1 MRKYKSPQNYRRKK
15 RTATKGYDNI
25 ITIGKL
31 IVTNADTALQYFGQE
46 PTTTTS
52 TISVTNGTFDAFSA
66 GDLITISNGVKLKQ
80 SKKVHP
86 ARRRIPKR
94 NNGTYVITNIDSS
107 TSITIKAAGT
117 TTITEYS

>member
-1 MRKYKSPQNYRRKK
+1 MKHKLPQNYRREK
-15 RTATKGYDNI
+15 RAAKG
-25 ITIGKL
+25 ITGTWTWDEKITVINTDSGL
-31 IVTNADTALQYFGQE
+31 LYFDAE
-46 PTTTTS
+46 PTTT
-52 TISVTNGTFDAFSA
+52 TISVTNGTFDAFST
-66 GDLITISNGVKLKQ
+66 GDIITISNGVKLKQ